1 MAFRDDSDGRYEVI
15 ERVRTSG
22 LGMSRPDNRYQDYGN
37 CRRCGKTVNVKSI
50 VNGLCHA
57 CRTELERNAT

>member
-1 MAFRDDSDGRYEVI
+1 MI